1 MSHLKSVIA
10 GKLARWNRPGY
21 PGKAV
26 SESDVEIWC
35 NEVNRAGIK
44 SILCLLDE
52 EQLKFYSELPGGL
65 LGHFK
70 SRGFEV
76 GHVPVE
82 DHKWPPL
89 DDVELARVW
98 VLFKSLPS
106 PVLVHCSAGIDR
118 TGAATKHIL
127 EKIKA
132 DGWFDGR
139 CDQ

>member
-1 MSHLKSVIA
+1 MSHLKSVIT
-10 GKLARWNRPGY
+10 GKLARWNRPGH

-26 SESDVEIWC
+26 SESAVEIWC
-35 NEVNRAGIK
+35 NEVSRAGIK

-65 LGHFK
+65 LGHYT

-98 VLFKSLPS
+98 EEFLSLPS

-118 TGAATKHIL
+118 TGAAVKYIRA
-127 EKIKA
+127 KIDAGKVT
-132 DGWFDGR
+132 GPK
-139 CDQ
+139 